1 MPMSRPLFL
10 PMIGPS
16 CNAAGGGFLRSLVV
30 LGPFVL
36 GLEFLVKRNNEW
48 SSAEAS
54 AIYN

>member
-1 MPMSRPLFL
+1 MSRLPFL
-10 PMIGPS
+10 PMIGSS
-16 CNAAGGGFLRSLVV
+16 CNAAGGGFLCSLVV

>member
-1 MPMSRPLFL
+1 MSRPLFL
-10 PMIGPS
+10 PMIGSS